1 MLAMAVFQSINRCLT
16 HRYRQQAGSYNVFV
30 FYSKFVQGNSP
41 MSSRVASKSSAI
53 PVPHAASPALLI
65 PALLL
70 FVSGAAA
77 LVYQVLWIKQ
87 LSLVVGV
94 EVYAITT
101 GISAFFAGLALGGW
115 LFGRW
120 ADRLQQPV
128 LLYAGLEVVVAVLG
142 VGATFAMSLAASPF
156 AWLEQHIGLAAWVLP
171 FALVGIPAL
180 LMGGTLPVLVRSLA
194 TDPQH
199 LGKAGG
205 QLYAANTAGAIAG
218 TLLAAFVLIATL
230 GVRGSALAAA
240 MLNLL
245 AAAGALWFQRHRS
258 LSAVTPAKHTSSK
271 APDRLALWLYSI
283 AGGVALGYEVVWSQS
298 IVQFMSTRTY
308 AFAVVLATYLTGLF
322 LGSVLLAR
330 RVERIRDP
338 WGVFGLLIAGAGLVA
353 LLEIALLGRW
363 LVVAQSL
370 AEAWVLSLGASELP
384 GMSARFAVAALS
396 IVFVP
401 TLLLGAAF
409 PLALRLSVGRERVGQ
424 DVGAVVAFNTLG
436 GIVGVMLCGFV
447 LIPWL
452 GLVRT
457 LGLLAIVAAGIGYFA
472 VRKGHGVKK
481 GRRQAVVAIGLLSVA
496 VAVFTP
502 VNKLASLLPGARNAT
517 LAFYEEGR
525 GGTVAVVTQ
534 GKGQK
539 AFQRLYIQGVS
550 NTGDAMPSLRYMRIQ
565 ALLPLLIHNGEPR
578 SALVIGFGT
587 GITAGAL
594 TRYPGLEH
602 RVVAELLPSVVKAA
616 PLFKGNFN
624 AAADPGVDVRLRDGR
639 QELLRNPQRY
649 DLITLEPPPP
659 SAAGVVNLY
668 SRDFY
673 QLAASRLE
681 KQGLVAQWLPLPT
694 QNIDDSRSLV
704 RSFLDVFPY
713 ANVWTSELHEMLL
726 VGSMEPIAL
735 DAAKIS
741 ERFQQDSV
749 RSTLQDVGIG
759 SANALL
765 ATWVTDRTGLERFAA
780 DAPPVT
786 DDQPRIEYAPW
797 VRAKEISRV
806 LPALLDLHVAP
817 PLVNADA
824 GFIERMNA
832 HQQRLMQFYRAS
844 LHAYD
849 GDRDA
854 WARDIREVMRG
865 DGGNPYYRWFVGD

>member
-1 MLAMAVFQSINRCLT
+1 
-16 HRYRQQAGSYNVFV
+16 
-30 FYSKFVQGNSP
+30 
-41 MSSRVASKSSAI
+41 MSSRVTSEI
-53 PVPHAASPALLI
+53 PDMSVAGPSRITLIVPAVLLCI
-65 PALLL
+65 
-70 FVSGAAA
+70 SGAAA
-77 LVYQVLWIKQ
+77 LIYQVLWIKQ

-120 ADRLQQPV
+120 ADRLHQPA
-128 LLYAGLEVVVAVLG
+128 LLYAILEVLVAVLG
-142 VGATFAMSLAASPF
+142 VGATFALSLSAPVF
-156 AWLEQHIGLAAWVLP
+156 AWLQQYVGVLAWVLP
-171 FALVGIPAL
+171 FALVGVPAL

-194 TDPQH
+194 TAP
-199 LGKAGG
+199 GKAGG
-205 QLYAANTAGAIAG
+205 QLYAANTLGAIAG
-218 TLLAAFVLIATL
+218 TLLAAFVLVATL

-240 MLNLL
+240 MFNLL
-245 AAAGALWFQRHRS
+245 AAAGALWWQYQQ
-258 LSAVTPAKHTSSK
+258 PAMKLATVKHQSEQV
-271 APDRLALWLYSI
+271 PDRTALWLYAV

-308 AFAVVLATYLTGLF
+308 AFAVVLATYLAGLF
-322 LGSVLLAR
+322 LGSALLSR
-330 RVERIRDP
+330 RVDRIRDP
-338 WGVFGLLIAGAGLVA
+338 WGVFGLLIVGAGLIA

-363 LVVAQSL
+363 LVMAQTQAEVWLL
-370 AEAWVLSLGASELP
+370 ALGASELA

-396 IVFVP
+396 IVFLP

-409 PLALRLSVGRERVGQ
+409 PLALRLSVGSERVGR

-436 GIVGVMLCGFV
+436 GIIGVLLCGFV
-447 LIPWL
+447 LIPLL

-457 LGLLAIVAAGIGYFA
+457 LGLLAVIAAGIGYLA

-481 GRRQAVVAIGLLSVA
+481 GRRQAVVALGLVSVA
-496 VAVFTP
+496 LALLTP
-502 VNKLASLLPGARNAT
+502 VDKLASLLPGARNGT

-534 GKGQK
+534 GKGQN

-594 TRYPGLEH
+594 LKYPGLEH
-602 RVVAELLPSVVKAA
+602 RVVAELLPSVIKAA
-616 PLFKGNFN
+616 PLFKGNFT
-624 AAADPGVDVRLRDGR
+624 AASDPGVDVRLRDGR
-639 QELLRNPQRY
+639 QELLRSPQDY

-673 QLAASRLE
+673 QLAASRLQ
-681 KQGLVAQWLPLPT
+681 KNGLVAQWLPLPT
-694 QNIDDSRSLV
+694 QNIEDSRSLV

-713 ANVWTSELHEMLL
+713 ANVWTSEFHEMLL
-726 VGSMEPIAL
+726 VGSMEPIEL
-735 DAAKIS
+735 DVTKIS
-741 ERFQQDSV
+741 QRFQQDSV
-749 RSTLQDVGIG
+749 RGTLQDVGIG
-759 SANALL
+759 SAAALL
-765 ATWVTDRTGLERFAA
+765 STWVTDRAGLERFAA
-780 DAPPVT
+780 DAPAVT

-797 VRAKEISRV
+797 VRAKEITRV
-806 LPALLDLHVAP
+806 LPALLDLHVSP
-817 PLVNADA
+817 PLINADE
-824 GFIERMNA
+824 GFTQRMEA
-832 HQQRLMQFYRAS
+832 HRQRLMQFYRAS

-849 GDRDA
+849 GNRDA
-854 WARDIREVMRG
+854 WARDIREVMSG
-865 DGGNPYYRWFVGD
+865 DGGNPYFRWFVGQ

>member
-1 MLAMAVFQSINRCLT
+1 
-16 HRYRQQAGSYNVFV
+16 
-30 FYSKFVQGNSP
+30 

-53 PVPHAASPALLI
+53 PAPHSAASPALLI

-101 GISAFFAGLALGGW
+101 GISAFFAGLALGGL

-120 ADRLQQPV
+120 ADRLTQPV
-128 LLYAGLEVVVAVLG
+128 LLYAGLEVLVAVLG

-156 AWLEQHIGLAAWVLP
+156 AWLEQHVGLLAWVLP

-194 TDPQH
+194 SDPQH

-245 AAAGALWFQRHRS
+245 AAVGALWFQRQRPVPVEAPLKHR
-258 LSAVTPAKHTSSK
+258 AEKT
-271 APDRLALWLYSI
+271 PDRLALWLYSI

-322 LGSVLLAR
+322 IGSALLAR
-330 RVERIRDP
+330 RADRLRDP
-338 WGVFGLLIAGAGLVA
+338 WGVFGLLIAGAGLIA
-353 LLEIALLGRW
+353 LLEVAFLGRW
-363 LVVAQSL
+363 LVFVQSQ
-370 AEAWVLSLGASELP
+370 AEAVALAMGGSDLL

-409 PLALRLSVGRERVGQ
+409 PLALRLSVGPERVGR

-436 GIVGVMLCGFV
+436 GIVGVMLCGFLLV
-447 LIPWL
+447 PLL

-457 LGLLAIVAAGIGYFA
+457 LGLLAIVAAGISFFA
-472 VRKGHGVKK
+472 VRKGHHVKK
-481 GRRQAVVAIGLLSVA
+481 GRRQGVVVIGLLSVT
-496 VAVFTP
+496 VAIFTP
-502 VNKLASLLPGARNAT
+502 VDKLASLLPGARNGT

-539 AFQRLYIQGVS
+539 SFQRLYIQGVS

-624 AAADPGVDVRLRDGR
+624 AAADPTVDVRLRDGR
-639 QELLRNPQRY
+639 QELLRSPQLY

-681 KQGLVAQWLPLPT
+681 KKGLVAQWLPLPT

-713 ANVWTSELHEMLL
+713 ATLWTSEFHEMLL
-726 VGSMEPIAL
+726 VGSMEPIEL
-735 DAAKIS
+735 DAEKIS
-741 ERFQQDSV
+741 QRFQQESV

-759 SANALL
+759 SAAALL
-765 ATWVTDRTGLERFAA
+765 ATWVTDRAGLERFAA
-780 DAPPVT
+780 DALPVT
-786 DDQPRIEYAPW
+786 DDEPRIEYAPW

-806 LPALLDLHVAP
+806 LPALLDLRQPAS
-817 PLVNADA
+817 LLNADV
-824 GFIERMNA
+824 GFTERMNA

-865 DGGNPYYRWFVGD
+865 DGGNPYYRWFVGGDE

>member
-1 MLAMAVFQSINRCLT
+1 
-16 HRYRQQAGSYNVFV
+16 
-30 FYSKFVQGNSP
+30 
-41 MSSRVASKSSAI
+41 MSSRVASKSSAM
-53 PVPHAASPALLI
+53 PAPQVASPALLI

-94 EVYAITT
+94 EVYAITA
-101 GISAFFAGLALGGW
+101 GISAFFAGLALGGL

-128 LLYAGLEVVVAVLG
+128 LLYAGLEVLVAVLG

-156 AWLEQHIGLAAWVLP
+156 AWLEQHVGLLAWVLP

-199 LGKAGG
+199 LGKSGG
-205 QLYAANTAGAIAG
+205 HLYAANTAGAIAG

-245 AAAGALWFQRHRS
+245 AAAGALWFQRHCS
-258 LSAVTPAKHTSSK
+258 QSVETAVTHHTK
-271 APDRLALWLYSI
+271 TAPDRLALWLYSI

-322 LGSVLLAR
+322 LGSALLSR
-330 RVERIRDP
+330 RVDRLRDP
-338 WGVFGLLIAGAGLVA
+338 WGVFGLLIAGAGLIA

-363 LVVAQSL
+363 LVLAQSVV
-370 AEAWVLSLGASELP
+370 EAWVLSLGASELL
-384 GMSARFAVAALS
+384 GMSARFAVAAVC

-401 TLLLGAAF
+401 TVLLGAAF
-409 PLALRLSVGRERVGQ
+409 PVALRLSVGHDHVGRN
-424 DVGAVVAFNTLG
+424 VGEVVAFNTLG

-447 LIPWL
+447 LIPLL

-457 LGLLAIVAAGIGYFA
+457 LGLLAIIAAAIGYFA

-481 GRRQAVVAIGLLSVA
+481 GRRQGVIAVGLISLA
-496 VAVFTP
+496 LALLTP
-502 VNKLASLLPGARNAT
+502 IDKLASLLPGARNGT
-517 LAFYEEGR
+517 LAYYEEGR

-534 GKGQK
+534 GKGQRT
-539 AFQRLYIQGVS
+539 FERLYIQGVS

-594 TRYPGLEH
+594 TQYPGLEH
-602 RVVAELLPSVVKAA
+602 RVVAELLPAVVKAA

-624 AAADPGVDVRLRDGR
+624 AAANPAVDVRLRDGR

-673 QLAASRLE
+673 QLAASRLN

-704 RSFLDVFPY
+704 RSFLDVYPY
-713 ANVWTSELHEMLL
+713 ASLWTSEFHEMLL
-726 VGSMEPIAL
+726 VGSMEPMEL

-741 ERFQQDSV
+741 ERFQQNSV

-759 SANALL
+759 SAAALL
-765 ATWVTDRTGLERFAA
+765 ATWVTDRAGLERFAA
-780 DAPPVT
+780 SAPPVT

-797 VRAKEISRV
+797 VRAKEITRV
-806 LPALLDLHVAP
+806 LPTLLDLHTAP
-817 PLVNADA
+817 PLLNADQ
-824 GFIERMNA
+824 GFTERMNT

-844 LHAYD
+844 LHAYE

-854 WARDIREVMRG
+854 WSRDIREVMRG
-865 DGGNPYYRWFVGD
+865 DGGNPYYRWFVGE

>member
-1 MLAMAVFQSINRCLT
+1 
-16 HRYRQQAGSYNVFV
+16 
-30 FYSKFVQGNSP
+30 

-258 LSAVTPAKHTSSK
+258 LPAVAPAKHTSSK

-694 QNIDDSRSLV
+694 QNIDDSRALV

-713 ANVWTSELHEMLL
+713 ANVWTSEFHEMLL

-865 DGGNPYYRWFVGD
+865 DGGNPYYRWFVGE

>member
-1 MLAMAVFQSINRCLT
+1 V
-16 HRYRQQAGSYNVFV
+16 
-30 FYSKFVQGNSP
+30 
-41 MSSRVASKSSAI
+41 
-53 PVPHAASPALLI
+53 
-65 PALLL
+65 
-70 FVSGAAA
+70 
-77 LVYQVLWIKQ
+77 
-87 LSLVVGV
+87 
-94 EVYAITT
+94 
-101 GISAFFAGLALGGW
+101 
-115 LFGRW
+115 
-120 ADRLQQPV
+120 
-128 LLYAGLEVVVAVLG
+128 
-142 VGATFAMSLAASPF
+142 
-156 AWLEQHIGLAAWVLP
+156 
-171 FALVGIPAL
+171 
-180 LMGGTLPVLVRSLA
+180 
-194 TDPQH
+194 
-199 LGKAGG
+199 
-205 QLYAANTAGAIAG
+205 
-218 TLLAAFVLIATL
+218 
-230 GVRGSALAAA
+230 
-240 MLNLL
+240 
-245 AAAGALWFQRHRS
+245 
-258 LSAVTPAKHTSSK
+258 
-271 APDRLALWLYSI
+271 
-283 AGGVALGYEVVWSQS
+283 
-298 IVQFMSTRTY
+298 
-308 AFAVVLATYLTGLF
+308 
-322 LGSVLLAR
+322 
-330 RVERIRDP
+330 
-338 WGVFGLLIAGAGLVA
+338 
-353 LLEIALLGRW
+353 
-363 LVVAQSL
+363 
-370 AEAWVLSLGASELP
+370 
-384 GMSARFAVAALS
+384 
-396 IVFVP
+396 
-401 TLLLGAAF
+401 
-409 PLALRLSVGRERVGQ
+409 ALRLSVGRDHVGRN
-424 DVGAVVAFNTLG
+424 VGEVVAFNTLG

-447 LIPWL
+447 LIPLL

-457 LGLLAIVAAGIGYFA
+457 LGLLAIIAAAIGYFA

-481 GRRQAVVAIGLLSVA
+481 GRRQGVIAVGLISVVLA
-496 VAVFTP
+496 LLTP
-502 VNKLASLLPGARNAT
+502 VDKLASLLPGARNGT

-594 TRYPGLEH
+594 TQFPGLEH

-624 AAADPGVDVRLRDGR
+624 AAANPAVDVRLRDGR

-673 QLAASRLE
+673 QLAASRLQ

-713 ANVWTSELHEMLL
+713 ATLWTSEFHEMLL
-726 VGSMEPIAL
+726 VGSLEPIEL

-741 ERFQQDSV
+741 QRFQQDSV

-759 SANALL
+759 SAAALL
-765 ATWVTDRTGLERFAA
+765 ATWVTDREGLERFAT

-797 VRAKEISRV
+797 VRSKEISRV
-806 LPALLDLHVAP
+806 LPALLDLHQP
-817 PLVNADA
+817 PVLVNADL
-824 GFIERMNA
+824 GFTERMNI

-854 WARDIREVMRG
+854 WSRDIREVMRG
-865 DGGNPYYRWFVGD
+865 DGGNPYFRWFVGE

>member
-1 MLAMAVFQSINRCLT
+1 
-16 HRYRQQAGSYNVFV
+16 
-30 FYSKFVQGNSP
+30 
-41 MSSRVASKSSAI
+41 MSSRVASKSSAM
-53 PVPHAASPALLI
+53 PAPQVASPALLI

-94 EVYAITT
+94 EVYAITA
-101 GISAFFAGLALGGW
+101 GISAFFAGLALGGL

-120 ADRLQQPV
+120 ADRLRQPV
-128 LLYAGLEVVVAVLG
+128 LLYAGLEVLVAVLG

-156 AWLEQHIGLAAWVLP
+156 AWLEQHVGLLAWVLP

-199 LGKAGG
+199 LGKSGG
-205 QLYAANTAGAIAG
+205 HLYAANTAGAIAG

-245 AAAGALWFQRHRS
+245 AAAGALWFQRHCS
-258 LSAVTPAKHTSSK
+258 QSVETAVTHHTK
-271 APDRLALWLYSI
+271 TAPDRLALWLYSI

-322 LGSVLLAR
+322 LGSALLSR
-330 RVERIRDP
+330 RVDRLRDP
-338 WGVFGLLIAGAGLVA
+338 WGVFGLLIAGAGLIA

-363 LVVAQSL
+363 LVLAQSVV
-370 AEAWVLSLGASELP
+370 EAWVLSLGASELL
-384 GMSARFAVAALS
+384 GMSARFAVAAVC

-401 TLLLGAAF
+401 TVLLGAAF
-409 PLALRLSVGRERVGQ
+409 PVALRLSVGHDHVGRN
-424 DVGAVVAFNTLG
+424 VGEVVAFNTLG

-447 LIPWL
+447 LIPLL

-457 LGLLAIVAAGIGYFA
+457 LGLLAIIAAAIGYFA

-481 GRRQAVVAIGLLSVA
+481 GRRQGVIAVGLISLA
-496 VAVFTP
+496 LALLTP
-502 VNKLASLLPGARNAT
+502 IDKLASLLPGARNGT
-517 LAFYEEGR
+517 LAYYEEGR

-534 GKGQK
+534 GKGQRT
-539 AFQRLYIQGVS
+539 FERLYIQGVS

-594 TRYPGLEH
+594 TQYPGLEH

-624 AAADPGVDVRLRDGR
+624 AAANPAVDVRLRDGR

-673 QLAASRLE
+673 QLAASRLN

-704 RSFLDVFPY
+704 RSFLDVYPY
-713 ANVWTSELHEMLL
+713 ASLWTSEFHEMLL
-726 VGSMEPIAL
+726 VGSMEPMEL
-735 DAAKIS
+735 DATKINQ
-741 ERFQQDSV
+741 RFQQDSV

-759 SANALL
+759 SAAALL
-765 ATWVTDRTGLERFAA
+765 ATWVTDRAGLERFAA
-780 DAPPVT
+780 NAQPVT

-797 VRAKEISRV
+797 VRAKEITRV
-806 LPALLDLHVAP
+806 LPTLLDLHTVP
-817 PLVNADA
+817 PLLNADQ
-824 GFIERMNA
+824 GFTERMNT

-844 LHAYD
+844 LHAYE

-854 WARDIREVMRG
+854 WSRDIREVMRG
-865 DGGNPYYRWFVGD
+865 DGGNPYYRWFVGE

>member
-1 MLAMAVFQSINRCLT
+1 
-16 HRYRQQAGSYNVFV
+16 
-30 FYSKFVQGNSP
+30 
-41 MSSRVASKSSAI
+41 MSSRVASKSSALPATRI
-53 PVPHAASPALLI
+53 KAPALLI

-101 GISAFFAGLALGGW
+101 GISAFFAGLALGGL
-115 LFGRW
+115 LFGQW
-120 ADRLQQPV
+120 ADRLQKPV
-128 LLYAGLEVVVAVLG
+128 LLYAGLEVLVAVLG

-156 AWLEQHIGLAAWVLP
+156 AWLEQQVGLLAWVLP

-194 TDPQH
+194 ANPQQ

-245 AAAGALWFQRHRS
+245 AAVGALWFQRHRS
-258 LSAVTPAKHTSSK
+258 LPNDAAPVKHHADK

-322 LGSVLLAR
+322 LGSMLLAR

-353 LLEIALLGRW
+353 LLEITLLGRW

-370 AEAWVLSLGASELP
+370 AETWVLSLGASDLL
-384 GMSARFAVAALS
+384 GMTARFVVAAVS

-424 DVGAVVAFNTLG
+424 AVGAVVAFNTLG

-447 LIPWL
+447 LIPLL

-481 GRRQAVVAIGLLSVA
+481 GRRQAVVAIGLLSIA

-502 VNKLASLLPGARNAT
+502 VNKLASLLPGARNGT
-517 LAFYEEGR
+517 LTFYEEGR

-539 AFQRLYIQGVS
+539 AFRRLYIQGVS

-624 AAADPGVDVRLRDGR
+624 AAADPGVDVRLQDGR

-713 ANVWTSELHEMLL
+713 ATLWTSEFHEMLL
-726 VGSMEPIAL
+726 VGSMEPIEL

-741 ERFQQDSV
+741 QRFQQDTV

-759 SANALL
+759 SAPALL
-765 ATWVTDRTGLERFAA
+765 STWVTDRAGLERFAA
-780 DAPPVT
+780 DAQPVT

-806 LPALLDLHVAP
+806 LPALLDLRIAP

-824 GFIERMNA
+824 GFNERMNA

-865 DGGNPYYRWFVGD
+865 DGGNPYFRWFVGE

>member
-1 MLAMAVFQSINRCLT
+1 
-16 HRYRQQAGSYNVFV
+16 
-30 FYSKFVQGNSP
+30 
-41 MSSRVASKSSAI
+41 MSSRDASKSSV
-53 PVPHAASPALLI
+53 VPAPRSAASLALRV

-101 GISAFFAGLALGGW
+101 GISAFFAGLALGG
-115 LFGRW
+115 LVFGRW
-120 ADRLQQPV
+120 ADRSRQPV
-128 LLYAGLEVVVAVLG
+128 LLYAGLEVLVAVLG
-142 VGATFAMSLAASPF
+142 VGTTFAMSLAAGPF
-156 AWLEQHIGLAAWVLP
+156 AWLEQHVGLLAWVLP
-171 FALVGIPAL
+171 FALVGLPAL

-194 TDPQH
+194 TDPQQ

-218 TLLAAFVLIATL
+218 TLLAAFVLIATF
-230 GVRGSALAAA
+230 GVRGSALVAAIF
-240 MLNLL
+240 NLL

-258 LSAVTPAKHTSSK
+258 LALEAPARHPADK

-322 LGSVLLAR
+322 IGSALLAR
-330 RVERIRDP
+330 RVDRLRDP
-338 WGVFGLLIAGAGLVA
+338 WGAFGVLIAGAGLIA

-363 LVVAQSL
+363 LVLLQSQAEMAVL
-370 AEAWVLSLGASELP
+370 AMGGSNLLGI
-384 GMSARFAVAALS
+384 SARFAVAALS

-409 PLALRLSVGRERVGQ
+409 PLALRLSVGRERVGR

-436 GIVGVMLCGFV
+436 GIIGVMLCGFV
-447 LIPWL
+447 LVPLL

-457 LGLLAIVAAGIGYFA
+457 LGLLAMVAAAIGWVA

-496 VAVFTP
+496 VAVLTP
-502 VNKLASLLPGARNAT
+502 IDKLAGLLPGARKGT

-534 GKGQK
+534 GKGQNS
-539 AFQRLYIQGVS
+539 FQRLYIQGVS
-550 NTGDAMPSLRYMRIQ
+550 NTGDAMPSLRYMRLQ

-602 RVVAELLPSVVKAA
+602 RVVAELLPAVVKAA

-624 AAADPGVDVRLRDGR
+624 AADSTVDIRLRDGR
-639 QELLRNPQRY
+639 QELLRSPQDY

-713 ANVWTSELHEMLL
+713 ATLWTSEFHEMLL
-726 VGSMEPIAL
+726 VGSLAPIEL

-741 ERFQQDSV
+741 QRFQQDTV

-759 SANALL
+759 SAPALL
-765 ATWVTDRTGLERFAA
+765 ATWVTDRAGLERFAA
-780 DAPPVT
+780 DALPVT

-806 LPALLDLHVAP
+806 LPALLDLHQP
-817 PLVNADA
+817 PVLVNADA
-824 GFIERMNA
+824 AFVERMKV
-832 HQQRLMQFYRAS
+832 HRQRLMQFYRAS

-854 WARDIREVMRG
+854 WARDVREVMRG
-865 DGGNPYYRWFVGD
+865 DGGNPYFRWFVSPKRDE

>member
-1 MLAMAVFQSINRCLT
+1 MNRNKAV
-16 HRYRQQAGSYNVFV
+16 A
-30 FYSKFVQGNSP
+30 
-41 MSSRVASKSSAI
+41 MSSRVASKSSAH
-53 PVPHAASPALLI
+53 PLPHTAAPALLI

-70 FVSGAAA
+70 CISGAAA

-101 GISAFFAGLALGGW
+101 GISAFFAGLAIGGW

-120 ADRLQQPV
+120 ADRLAQPV
-128 LLYAGLEVVVAVLG
+128 LLYAGLEVLVAVLG
-142 VGATFAMSLAASPF
+142 VGATFAMSVAASPF
-156 AWLEQHIGLAAWVLP
+156 AWLQDHVGLLAWLLP
-171 FALVGIPAL
+171 FMLVGAPAV
-180 LMGGTLPVLVRSLA
+180 LMGGTLPVLVRSLGS
-194 TDPQH
+194 TP
-199 LGKAGG
+199 GKSGG
-205 QLYAANTAGAIAG
+205 QLYAANTLGAIVG

-245 AAAGALWFQRHRS
+245 ATAGALGWQRQHPMPVKAP
-258 LSAVTPAKHTSSK
+258 LKHHTEK
-271 APDRLALWLYSI
+271 APDRTALWLYSI

-322 LGSVLLAR
+322 IGSALLAR

-338 WGVFGLLIAGAGLVA
+338 WGVFGLLIAGAGLIA

-363 LVVAQSL
+363 LVIAQSQ
-370 AEAWVLSLGASELP
+370 AEIWLVTQGASELA
-384 GMSARFAVAALS
+384 GMSARFAVAALC
-396 IVFVP
+396 IVFLP

-409 PLALRLSVGRERVGQ
+409 PLALRLSVGHEHVGR

-436 GIVGVMLCGFV
+436 GIIGVMLCGFL
-447 LIPWL
+447 LIPLL

-457 LGLLAIVAAGIGYFA
+457 LGLLAIIAAGVGWFA

-481 GRRQAVVAIGLLSVA
+481 GRRQAVAALGLLSVA
-496 VAVFTP
+496 LAVLTP
-502 VNKLASLLPGARNAT
+502 VDKLASLLPGARNGE

-534 GKGQK
+534 GRGQN

-594 TRYPGLEH
+594 LRYPGLEH
-602 RVVAELLPSVVKAA
+602 RVVAELLPSVIKAA

-624 AAADPGVDVRLRDGR
+624 AASDPGVDVRLRDGR
-639 QELLRNPQRY
+639 QELLRSPQTY

-713 ANVWTSELHEMLL
+713 ATLWTSEFHEMLL
-726 VGSMEPIAL
+726 VGSLTPIEL
-735 DAAKIS
+735 DAEKIT
-741 ERFQQDSV
+741 RRLQQDSV

-759 SANALL
+759 SAPALL
-765 ATWVTDRTGLERFAA
+765 STWVTDRAGLERFAA
-780 DAPPVT
+780 DAPAVT

-797 VRAKEISRV
+797 VRSKEITRV
-806 LPALLDLHVAP
+806 LPALLDLYVAP

-824 GFIERMNA
+824 GFAERMQG
-832 HQQRLMQFYRAS
+832 HRQRLMQFYRAS

-854 WARDIREVMRG
+854 WGRDIREVMQR
-865 DGGNPYYRWFVGD
+865 DGGNPYFRWFVGQ

>member
-1 MLAMAVFQSINRCLT
+1 V
-16 HRYRQQAGSYNVFV
+16 
-30 FYSKFVQGNSP
+30 
-41 MSSRVASKSSAI
+41 
-53 PVPHAASPALLI
+53 
-65 PALLL
+65 
-70 FVSGAAA
+70 
-77 LVYQVLWIKQ
+77 
-87 LSLVVGV
+87 
-94 EVYAITT
+94 
-101 GISAFFAGLALGGW
+101 
-115 LFGRW
+115 
-120 ADRLQQPV
+120 
-128 LLYAGLEVVVAVLG
+128 
-142 VGATFAMSLAASPF
+142 
-156 AWLEQHIGLAAWVLP
+156 
-171 FALVGIPAL
+171 
-180 LMGGTLPVLVRSLA
+180 
-194 TDPQH
+194 
-199 LGKAGG
+199 
-205 QLYAANTAGAIAG
+205 
-218 TLLAAFVLIATL
+218 
-230 GVRGSALAAA
+230 
-240 MLNLL
+240 
-245 AAAGALWFQRHRS
+245 
-258 LSAVTPAKHTSSK
+258 
-271 APDRLALWLYSI
+271 PDRLALWLYSI

-322 LGSVLLAR
+322 LGSALLAR
-330 RVERIRDP
+330 RVDRLRDP

-363 LVVAQSL
+363 LVFAQTTV
-370 AEAWVLSLGASELP
+370 EAWVLSFGASELL

-401 TLLLGAAF
+401 TVLLGAAF
-409 PLALRLSVGRERVGQ
+409 PVALRLSVGHDHVGRN
-424 DVGAVVAFNTLG
+424 VGEVVAFNTLG
-436 GIVGVMLCGFV
+436 GIIGVMLCGFV
-447 LIPWL
+447 LIPLL

-457 LGLLAIVAAGIGYFA
+457 LGLLAIIAAGIGYFA

-481 GRRQAVVAIGLLSVA
+481 GRRQAVVAIGLVA
-496 VAVFTP
+496 VALVVFTP
-502 VNKLASLLPGARNAT
+502 ANKLASLLPGARNGT
-517 LAFYEEGR
+517 LNFYEEGR
-525 GGTVAVVTQ
+525 GGTVAVVSQ

-539 AFQRLYIQGVS
+539 TFERLYIQGVS

-594 TRYPGLEH
+594 TQYPGLEQ
-602 RVVAELLPSVVKAA
+602 RVVAELLPAVVKAA

-624 AAADPGVDVRLRDGR
+624 AASHSGVDVRLRDGR

-673 QLAASRLE
+673 QLAARRLN

-704 RSFLDVFPY
+704 RSFLDVYPY
-713 ANVWTSELHEMLL
+713 ASLWTSEFHEMLL
-726 VGSMEPIAL
+726 VGSMEPIEL

-759 SANALL
+759 SAAALL
-765 ATWVTDRTGLERFAA
+765 ATWVTDRAGLERFAA
-780 DAPPVT
+780 NAQPVT

-797 VRAKEISRV
+797 VRAKEITRV
-806 LPALLDLHVAP
+806 LPALLDLRIAP
-817 PLVNADA
+817 PLLNADQ
-824 GFIERMNA
+824 GFTERMNT

-854 WARDIREVMRG
+854 WSRDIREVMRG
-865 DGGNPYYRWFVGD
+865 DGGNPYFRWFVGD